1 MKKSLQDRM
10 IFARPEM
17 KRRAALQAGRE
28 NKMAEIILQREV
40 PTALSVR
47 FFTVESAKK
56 LNMGKLFKGEYLESR
71 VVTSGQDERFTV
83 YLGLGEG
90 ISDLTGV
97 KNIYAKAVKEAKP
110 YAQCFSV
117 PMLGAED
124 MSGGV
129 FDGKDI
135 LGAALEGMLLA
146 CYQPAMYKSEVKEK
160 ENLIITLCGAEPCE
174 ENARKL
180 AEKTALAEG
189 IYFARDAVNM
199 PSNLLRPMIFAQKVK
214 ELFEDLPVEIEVYDM
229 QQLIDMHMEALVTVG
244 KGSSY
249 PPCLTVIRYLPA
261 AEGEI
266 TALVGKGVTVDTG
279 GYCVKPAGSMAGIK
293 GDMGGAAGVIAAM
306 YALAK
311 AGGTKN
317 TVAVLPMCENRISP
331 EAMLPGD
338 VISSYG
344 GKTIEI
350 LNTDAEG
357 RLILADA
364 VAFAVKHEKA
374 QRVLDI
380 ATLTGAAAITFGK
393 CMAPVLA
400 DGEEFYEEFVRA
412 QERSGERYVRLPFFK
427 EHEKMIESKWAD
439 VKNVGGE
446 TCGSITAG
454 LFIRAFVEGKQ
465 WLHLDIAGTA
475 EAQNPE
481 PVYEF
486 QVRGGTG
493 AGASTMYELCR

>member
-1 MKKSLQDRM
+1 MS
-10 IFARPEM
+10 
-17 KRRAALQAGRE
+17 
-28 NKMAEIILQREV
+28 EIILQKEM
-40 PTALSVR
+40 PDSLSVR
-47 FFTVESAKK
+47 FFTKQDAQK
-56 LNMGKLFKGEYLESR
+56 LSMGKLFEGEYLESR
-71 VVTSGQDERFTV
+71 IVTGGAGESFAV
-83 YLGLGEG
+83 YVGLGDG
-90 ISDLTGV
+90 VCDLTEV
-97 KNIYAKAVKEAKP
+97 KNVYAKAVKEAKA
-110 YAQCFSV
+110 YAQALTV
-117 PMLGAED
+117 PMLDAGCFKG
-124 MSGGV
+124 SG
-129 FDGKDI
+129 FDEGDV

-146 CYQPAMYKSEVKEK
+146 CYQPVRYKSAAQEK
-160 ENLIITLCGAEPCE
+160 EDVAISLCGAEPSE
-174 ENARKL
+174 ENEKKL
-180 AEKTALAEG
+180 AEKTALTEG
-189 IYFARDAVNM
+189 ICFARDAVNM
-199 PSNLLRPMIFAQKVK
+199 PSNLLRPMAFAQKVK
-214 ELFEDLPVEIEVYDM
+214 ELFAGLPAEVEIYDL
-229 QQLIDMHMEALVTVG
+229 QRLTDMHMEALLTVG

-249 PPCLTVIRYLPA
+249 PPCLTVIRYLPDGD
-261 AEGEI
+261 GEI

-279 GYCVKPAGSMAGIK
+279 GYCLKPAGSMAGIK

-311 AGGTKN
+311 TGGTKN

-364 VAFAVKHEKA
+364 VAFAVKHENA

-400 DGEEFYEEFVRA
+400 EGEEFYGEFVRA

-454 LFIRAFVEGKQ
+454 LFIRAFAEGKQ
-465 WLHLDIAGTA
+465 WLHLDIAGIS
-475 EAQNPE
+475 EAQNPV
-481 PVYEF
+481 PVNEF
-486 QVRGGTG
+486 EGYGGTG
-493 AGASTMYELCR
+493 AGASTMFELCR

>member
-1 MKKSLQDRM
+1 MRPSGRMKMS
-10 IFARPEM
+10 
-17 KRRAALQAGRE
+17 
-28 NKMAEIILQREV
+28 EIILQKEM
-40 PTALSVR
+40 PDSLSVR
-47 FFTVESAKK
+47 FFTKQGAQK
-56 LNMGKLFKGEYLESR
+56 LHMGKLFGGEYLESR
-71 VVTSGQDERFTV
+71 IVTSGRDEAFTV
-83 YLGLGEG
+83 YLGLGDG
-90 ISDLTGV
+90 VCDLTGV
-97 KNIYAKAVKEAKP
+97 KNVYAKAVKEAKA
-110 YAQCFSV
+110 YAQRFSV
-117 PMLGAED
+117 PMLEEKD
-124 MSGGV
+124 WSGSG
-129 FDGKDI
+129 FCEKEI

-146 CYQPAMYKSEVKEK
+146 CYQPAMYKSENGEK
-160 ENLIITLCGAEPCE
+160 EDRTILLCGAEPSL
-174 ENARKL
+174 ENREKL
-180 AEKTALAEG
+180 AEKRALAEG

-214 ELFEDLPVEIEVYDM
+214 ELFQGLPAEVEVYDL
-229 QQLIDMHMEALVTVG
+229 QQLMEMHMEALVTVG

-249 PPCLTVIRYLPA
+249 PPCLTVIRYLPKKD
-261 AEGEI
+261 GEI

-279 GYCVKPAGSMAGIK
+279 GYCVKPAGSMLGIK

-311 AGGTKN
+311 SGGKRN

-364 VAFAVKHEKA
+364 VAFAVRHERA

-454 LFIRAFVEGKQ
+454 LFIRAFAEGRQ

-475 EAQNPE
+475 EAANPE

-486 QVRGGTG
+486 QARGGTG
-493 AGASTMYELCR
+493 AGASTMYELCK

>member
-1 MKKSLQDRM
+1 
-10 IFARPEM
+10 
-17 KRRAALQAGRE
+17 
-28 NKMAEIILQREV
+28 MAEIILQKEM
-40 PTALSVR
+40 PEALSVR
-47 FFTVESAKK
+47 FFTRESAQKR
-56 LNMGKLFKGEYLESR
+56 NMGKLFEGEYLESR
-71 VVTSGQDERFTV
+71 IVTGGQDESFTV
-83 YLGLGEG
+83 YLGLGDG
-90 ISDLTGV
+90 VGDLTGV

-110 YAQCFSV
+110 YAQHIWV
-117 PMLGAED
+117 PMLDAAALGCSASDE
-124 MSGGV
+124 
-129 FDGKDI
+129 KEL

-146 CYQPAMYKSEVKEK
+146 CYQPAMYKSEAKEK
-160 ENLIITLCGAEPCE
+160 ENLVITLCGVEACE
-174 ENARKL
+174 EARKKL

-199 PSNLLRPMIFAQKVK
+199 PSNLLRPMVFAQKVK
-214 ELFEDLPVEIEVYDM
+214 ELFAGLAAEVEIYDM
-229 QQLIDMHMEALVTVG
+229 QKLTEMHMEALITVG

-249 PPCLTVIRYLPA
+249 PPCLTVIRYLPV
-261 AEGEI
+261 ENGEI

-311 AGGTKN
+311 TGGKKN

-364 VAFAVKHEKA
+364 AAFAVKHEGA
-374 QRVLDI
+374 ERVLDI

-465 WLHLDIAGTA
+465 WLHLDIAGTS

-493 AGASTMYELCR
+493 AGASTMFELCR

>member
-1 MKKSLQDRM
+1 
-10 IFARPEM
+10 
-17 KRRAALQAGRE
+17 
-28 NKMAEIILQREV
+28 MAEIILQKEM
-40 PTALSVR
+40 PESPSVR
-47 FFTVESAKK
+47 FFTKESAGK
-56 LNMGKLFKGEYLESR
+56 LNMGKLFEGEYLESR
-71 VVTSGQDERFTV
+71 IVTGGNGEGFAV
-83 YLGLGEG
+83 YVGLGDG
-90 ISDLTGV
+90 VCDLTEV
-97 KNIYAKAVKEAKP
+97 KNIYAKAVKEAKS
-110 YAQCFSV
+110 YAQRLEI
-117 PMLGAED
+117 PMLTSD
-124 MSGGV
+124 C
-129 FDGKDI
+129 FDGSAFCEKEV

-146 CYQPAMYKSEVKEK
+146 CYQPVKYKSEEQEK
-160 ENLIITLCGAEPCE
+160 ENITILFCGTDPTE
-174 ENARKL
+174 ENLKKL

-214 ELFEDLPVEIEVYDM
+214 ELFEGLPVEIEVYDM
-229 QQLIDMHMEALVTVG
+229 QKLIDMHMEALVTVG

-249 PPCLTVIRYLPA
+249 PPCLTVIRYMPEA
-261 AEGEI
+261 DGEI

-311 AGGTKN
+311 TGGTKN

-364 VAFAVKHEKA
+364 AAFAVKHEHA

-427 EHEKMIESKWAD
+427 EHEKMIESRWAD

-465 WLHLDIAGTA
+465 WLHLDIAGIS
-475 EAQNPE
+475 EAQNPT
-481 PVYEF
+481 PVHEF
-486 QVRGGTG
+486 QVYGGTG
-493 AGASTMYELCR
+493 AGAPTMFELCR